1 LSKTRRLIAAFAVG
15 CLMSL
20 AVPSVA
26 LAQPPS
32 RGCPPPESGFT
43 PITVEAA
50 IQLGLSLG
58 LPAEEVPNVV
68 AVLQA
73 IDANDDNVLCIRAFP
88 EAANRPPYLFN
99 LIDNIANA

>member
-1 LSKTRRLIAAFAVG
+1 MNSFKKGLVLVSAG
-15 CLMSL
+15 CLMGL

-32 RGCPPPESGFT
+32 RGCPPPTSGFE
-43 PITVEAA
+43 PITAEAA
-50 IQLGLSLG
+50 VQLGLSLG

-73 IDANDDNVLCIRAFP
+73 IDANDDNLLCIKAHP

-99 LIDNIANA
+99 VIDNIANA